1 MTSAETTTVDCR
13 HAEKS
18 ASGTSG
24 CESVCP
30 IDFEAFIMIRTRL
43 DKIFYYNILASSKIY
58 FILMKISNNNKIL
71 INVVLAVIRVNVR
84 A

>member
-1 MTSAETTTVDCR
+1 
-13 HAEKS
+13 
-18 ASGTSG
+18 
-24 CESVCP
+24 
-30 IDFEAFIMIRTRL
+30 MIRTRL